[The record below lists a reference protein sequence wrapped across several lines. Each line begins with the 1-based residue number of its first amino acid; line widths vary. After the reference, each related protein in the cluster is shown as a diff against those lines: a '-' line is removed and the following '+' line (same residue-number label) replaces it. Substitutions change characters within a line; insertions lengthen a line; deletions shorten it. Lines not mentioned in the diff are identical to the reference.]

1 MPAKSEEAE
10 MALDDRPELLTV
22 SEAAQLLRISRTT
35 AYAEAKRYLLTGE
48 GLPVIRVGRSLRAP
62 RERLRRLIEGNP
74 EEPGPGQAA

>member
-1 MPAKSEEAE
+1 

>member
-1 MPAKSEEAE
+1 

-22 SEAAQLLRISRTT
+22 TEAAELLRISRTT

-62 RERLRRLIEGNP
+62 RERLRRMIEGDVST
-74 EEPGPGQAA
+74 PGEAA